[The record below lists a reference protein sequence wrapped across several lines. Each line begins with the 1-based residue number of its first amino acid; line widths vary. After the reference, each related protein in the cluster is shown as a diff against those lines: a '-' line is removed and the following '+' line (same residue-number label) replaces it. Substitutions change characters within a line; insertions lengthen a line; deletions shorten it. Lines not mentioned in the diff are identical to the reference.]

1 MWVPVDGYY
10 KHFICINV
18 MDRQKM
24 EVVFLIDPLGI
35 HKFFINERDQS
46 LPQLSIWRG
55 SVLPLSPRAI
65 LASLLAVCV
74 DIYFGYPSL
83 KTTALS
89 YISPNKLLF
98 SSDLKVKDGGRTAS
112 FQH

>member
-1 MWVPVDGYY
+1 
-10 KHFICINV
+10 

-24 EVVFLIDPLGI
+24 EIVFLICPFGT

-46 LPQLSIWRG
+46 LPQLSIRRG
-55 SVLPLSPRAI
+55 WLPLSPRAI

-89 YISPNKLLF
+89 YISRNKLLF
-98 SSDLKVKDGGRTAS
+98 SSDLKVKDGGRTGS

>member
-1 MWVPVDGYY
+1 
-10 KHFICINV
+10 

-24 EVVFLIDPLGI
+24 EIAFLICPFGT

-46 LPQLSIWRG
+46 LPQLSIRRG
-55 SVLPLSPRAI
+55 WLPLSPRAI

-74 DIYFGYPSL
+74 DIYFGYL

-89 YISPNKLLF
+89 YISRNKLLF
-98 SSDLKVKDGGRTAS
+98 SSDLKVKDGGRTGS